1 VRRARRRTGW
11 LMHIDSPLIATLGT
25 VGLVASFLTAV
36 LWVIQ
41 RQLVYFPLARAVPP
55 AATVLAAAEDVTL
68 DTEDGLTLGGW
79 FLPAA
84 PGSNEA
90 SVTVIIF
97 NGNAG
102 DRSFRAPLAQALQQA
117 RLGVLLFDYRGYGRN
132 PGSPSEAGLLK
143 DARAARAYLD
153 RREVTQRE
161 RVVYFGESLGAAVA
175 VGLAVEQ
182 PPAALILRSPFTSL
196 AAMGRLH
203 YPFLPVFDVLLRDRF
218 DSLDQI
224 RRVRCPLLVIAGDR
238 DAIVPPAHSRRL
250 YEAASD
256 PTYFELIRGAD
267 HNDFELL
274 AGTRLVELT
283 LEFAAG
289 ALSREALPP
298 QGRKR

>member
-1 VRRARRRTGW
+1 MCATRRRTGW

-25 VGLVASFLTAV
+25 VGLFASFLVVV

-55 AATVLAAAEDVTL
+55 AATIVASAEDVTV
-68 DTEDGLTLGGW
+68 DTEDGLILGAW

-84 PGSNEA
+84 PGADEA

-102 DRSFRAPLAQALQQA
+102 DRSFRAPLAEALQQA
-117 RLGVLLFDYRGYGRN
+117 GLGVLLFDYRGYGRN
-132 PGSPSEAGLLK
+132 PGSPSEAGLQK
-143 DARAARAYLD
+143 DARAAREYLD
-153 RREVTQRE
+153 RREDTRLG

-175 VGLAVEQ
+175 IDLAVDH

-196 AAMGRLH
+196 ADMGRLH
-203 YPFLPVFDVLLRDRF
+203 YPFLPVFDVLVRDRF

-224 RRVRCPLLVIAGDR
+224 RRVRCPLLMIAGQR

-256 PTYFELIRGAD
+256 PKNFELIPGAD

-283 LEFAAG
+283 LQFVAD

-298 QGRKR
+298 QGRRQ